1 MFPVQD
7 LDAEVRKIQQGDS
20 LFREQFL
27 EACRP
32 FVFKAACKFA
42 KRILEWG
49 RDDELAVALI
59 AFNEAIDRF
68 RTDYGVPFLPYARK
82 VISSRL
88 IDHYRKE
95 KRKADTNMQLP
106 LSEDGMSS
114 AEIAVAWD
122 NYREEIVAQERE
134 EEIKEYEELLQAYGV
149 SFMDLVDCSP
159 RHSETRRSLIR
170 VAWELAGEGGLFEKF
185 AASKKLPL
193 LELQQN
199 TGVGRKTL
207 ERGRKYIIAMAV
219 LIYRRQDFLYL
230 ADYLKLPVPS
240 LKEDLS

>member
-7 LDAEVRKIQQGDS
+7 LDADIKKIQQGDS
-20 LFREQFL
+20 LFRESFL
-27 EACRP
+27 EAYRP
-32 FVFKAACKFA
+32 FVFRSACKFA

-49 RDDELAVALI
+49 RDDELAIALI

-68 RTDYGVPFLPYARK
+68 RADYGVPFLPYARR

-88 IDHYRKE
+88 IDHYRRG
-95 KRKADTNMQLP
+95 KRNDANMQLP
-106 LSEDGMSS
+106 LSEDGLNN

-122 NYREEIVAQERE
+122 NYREEEIAKERE
-134 EEIKEYEELLQAYGV
+134 EEIKEYDELLQSYGV
-149 SFMDLVDCSP
+149 TFMDLVRSSP
-159 RHSETRRSLIR
+159 RHQETRRSLMR
-170 VAWELAGEGGLFEKF
+170 AAWELAEAGSLFEKF

-193 LELQQN
+193 LELEKN

-230 ADYLKLPVPS
+230 ADYLKLPAPS
-240 LKEDLS
+240 LKGDLS